1 MTTTPRPRESIRIL
15 VADDEPSIRFVLEET
30 LESLG
35 HEVVSV
41 EDGEAALAELNREEF
56 DLAFLDIRMPG
67 MTGIEVLKESRSAGN
82 DVAIVIITAQNLLEN
97 AVEAM
102 KSGALD
108 FLVKPF
114 TLATVQALA
123 AKALSMIALKDEV
136 RTLRR
141 AVNRSVTPGGDR
153 LVGSSGPMLEIFK
166 TVGKVAPRNVPVLI
180 TGESGTG
187 KELVAHAIHAA
198 SPRAEKP
205 FIAVNAA
212 AIPRELLE
220 SELFGHEKG
229 AFTGAISS
237 RAGRFREASGGTL
250 FLDEIGDMPIDL
262 QAKLLRV
269 LQSGE
274 VTPVG
279 GRDGEFVDVR
289 IVAATHRDLD
299 ERVRQGEFRE
309 DLLYRLRV
317 VPMLIPAL
325 RDRPEDIRTLALH
338 FVDRYARELAEG
350 PMTLPTTTIERLEE
364 HDWPGN
370 VRELENAIKRAL
382 VLSTHN
388 FLGPEEFSFLTTRA
402 EKERGGASLEEL
414 VIQEVEELMTRRE
427 ARGPIE
433 GEENSDLYHELLQ
446 RVERPLIQAMLDRTQ
461 GNQIRAAALLG
472 INRNTLRK
480 KISELGIELP
490 NRG

>member
-1 MTTTPRPRESIRIL
+1 MIDANDTMRVL
-15 VADDEPSIRFVLEET
+15 VADDEPSIRFVLQEV
-30 LESLG
+30 LEGLG
-35 HEVVSV
+35 HSVTAV
-41 EDGEAALAELNREEF
+41 EDGDAAARELGGEHY

-67 MTGIEVLKESRSAGN
+67 LTGIEVLQQHRASGGEA
-82 DVAIVIITAQNLLEN
+82 AIVIITAQNLIEN
-97 AVEAM
+97 AVDSM
-102 KSGALD
+102 KAGALD
-108 FLVKPF
+108 YLVKPF
-114 TLATVQALA
+114 ALA
-123 AKALSMIALKDEV
+123 AVKALSEKALSTRALKDEV
-136 RTLRR
+136 RSLRR
-141 AVNRSVTPGGDR
+141 AVGRAVAPGGDR
-153 LVGSSGPMLEIFK
+153 MVGTSPALLEIFK

-198 SPRAEKP
+198 SDRANGP

-220 SELFGHEKG
+220 SELFGHERG
-229 AFTGAISS
+229 AFTGAIAS

-250 FLDEIGDMPIDL
+250 FLDEIGDMPVDL

-274 VTPVG
+274 VMPVG
-279 GRDGEFVDVR
+279 GRDLEIVDVR

-299 ERVRQGEFRE
+299 ERVREGRFRE

-317 VPMLIPAL
+317 VPLSIPPL
-325 RDRPEDIRTLALH
+325 RERLEDVRTLAL
-338 FVDRYARELAEG
+338 FFTERYATELAEG
-350 PMTLPTTTIERLEE
+350 PVTLSETAIDRLES

-382 VLSTHN
+382 VLSTDDV
-388 FLGPEEFSFLTTRA
+388 LGPKAFEFLTARPEPTA
-402 EKERGGASLEEL
+402 SQMSLEEL
-414 VIQEVEELMTRRE
+414 IVCEVEDLFESGLELTNVYHQIQE
-427 ARGPIE
+427 
-433 GEENSDLYHELLQ
+433 
-446 RVERPLIQAMLDRTQ
+446 RVERPLIEVVLDRTQ

-480 KISELGIELP
+480 KITELGIDLP
-490 NRG
+490 KRV

>member
-1 MTTTPRPRESIRIL
+1 MTDANPGMQIL
-15 VADDEPSIRFVLEET
+15 IADDEPSIRFVLTEV
-30 LESLG
+30 LEALG
-35 HEVVSV
+35 HRVVAV
-41 EDGEAALAELNREEF
+41 EDGDTALGELTAGRF

-67 MTGIEVLKESRSAGN
+67 RTGIEVLQQCRASGC
-82 DVAIVIITAQNLLEN
+82 DVAVVIITAQNLLEN
-97 AVEAM
+97 AVESM
-102 KSGALD
+102 KAGALD
-108 FLVKPF
+108 YLVKPF
-114 TLATVQALA
+114 ALAEVEALAT
-123 AKALSMIALKDEV
+123 KALSTRALQKEV

-153 LVGSSGPMLEIFK
+153 LVGSSSAMLEIYK
-166 TVGKVAPRNVPVLI
+166 TVGKVAPRNVAVLL

-198 SPRAEKP
+198 SQRAERP
-205 FIAVNAA
+205 FVVVNAA

-220 SELFGHEKG
+220 SELFGHERG
-229 AFTGAISS
+229 AFTGATSS

-250 FLDEIGDMPIDL
+250 FLDEIGDMAVDL

-274 VTPVG
+274 ITTVG
-279 GRDGEFVDVR
+279 GRGGETVDVR
-289 IVAATHRDLD
+289 IIAATHRDLD
-299 ERVRQGEFRE
+299 AGVRDGSFRE

-317 VPMLIPAL
+317 VPIALPAL
-325 RDRPEDIRTLALH
+325 RDRIEDVRTLAIH
-338 FVDRYARELAEG
+338 FVDRYASELAEG
-350 PMTLPTTTIERLEE
+350 PVSLPDRTLERLED

-382 VLSTHN
+382 VLSTN
-388 FLGPEEFSFLTTRA
+388 DVLAPEEFDFLTPQSTPSRN
-402 EKERGGASLEEL
+402 ETSLEEL
-414 VIQEVEELMTRRE
+414 VMREVERLFD
-427 ARGPIE
+427 AP
-433 GEENSDLYHELLQ
+433 GETTDIYPRIQL
-446 RVERPLIQAMLDRTQ
+446 RVERPLLEVVLDRTQ

-480 KISELGIELP
+480 KITELGIELP

>member
-1 MTTTPRPRESIRIL
+1 MTDPTETMRVL
-15 VADDEPSIRFVLEET
+15 VADDEPSIRFVLQEV
-30 LESLG
+30 LEGLG
-35 HEVVSV
+35 HSVTAV
-41 EDGEAALAELNREEF
+41 EDGDVAARELAGERY

-67 MTGIEVLKESRSAGN
+67 LTGIEVLQQHRASGG

-97 AVEAM
+97 AVESM

-108 FLVKPF
+108 YLVKPF
-114 TLATVQALA
+114 ALA
-123 AKALSMIALKDEV
+123 EVKALAEKALSTRALKDEV
-136 RTLRR
+136 RSLRR
-141 AVNRSVTPGGDR
+141 AVGRAVSPGGDR
-153 LVGSSGPMLEIFK
+153 LVGSSPALLEIFK

-198 SPRAEKP
+198 SPRADGP

-220 SELFGHEKG
+220 SELFGHERG
-229 AFTGAISS
+229 AFTGAVAS
-237 RAGRFREASGGTL
+237 RVGRFREASGGTL
-250 FLDEIGDMPIDL
+250 FLDEIGDMPVDL

-274 VTPVG
+274 VMPVG
-279 GRDGEFVDVR
+279 GRDLEIVDVR

-299 ERVRQGEFRE
+299 ERVREGDFRE

-317 VPMLIPAL
+317 VPMSIPPL
-325 RDRPEDIRTLALH
+325 RERSEDVRTLALH
-338 FVDRYARELAEG
+338 FTERYAPELAEG
-350 PMTLPTTTIERLEE
+350 PVSLPNASIEKLES

-382 VLSTHN
+382 VLSTN
-388 FLGPEEFSFLTTRA
+388 DVLAPEEFDFLTARVEPTA
-402 EKERGGASLEEL
+402 VQLSLEQL
-414 VIQEVEELMTRRE
+414 VVSEVESLLDKGGELS
-427 ARGPIE
+427 
-433 GEENSDLYHELLQ
+433 NVYHQFQE
-446 RVERPLIQAMLDRTQ
+446 RVERPLIEVVLDRTQ

-480 KISELGIELP
+480 KITELGIDLP
-490 NRG
+490 KRI

>member
-1 MTTTPRPRESIRIL
+1 MTDASERMRVL
-15 VADDEPSIRFVLEET
+15 VADDEPSIRFVLQEV
-30 LESLG
+30 LEGLG
-35 HEVVSV
+35 HSVTAV
-41 EDGEAALAELNREEF
+41 EDGDAAARELAGDRY

-67 MTGIEVLKESRSAGN
+67 LTGVEVLQQHRASGG

-97 AVEAM
+97 AVESM
-102 KSGALD
+102 KAGALD
-108 FLVKPF
+108 YLVKPF
-114 TLATVQALA
+114 ALASVKALAEKALATR
-123 AKALSMIALKDEV
+123 ALKDEV
-136 RTLRR
+136 RALRR
-141 AVNRSVTPGGDR
+141 QVGRAVSPGGDR
-153 LVGSSGPMLEIFK
+153 LVGSSPALLEIFK

-198 SPRAEKP
+198 SPRAEGP

-220 SELFGHEKG
+220 SELFGHERG
-229 AFTGAISS
+229 AFTGATAS

-250 FLDEIGDMPIDL
+250 FLDEIGDMPVDL

-274 VTPVG
+274 VMPVG
-279 GRDGEFVDVR
+279 GRDPEIVDVR

-299 ERVRQGEFRE
+299 ERVREGTFRE

-317 VPMLIPAL
+317 VPISIPAL
-325 RDRPEDIRTLALH
+325 RERREDIRTLAQH
-338 FVDRYARELAEG
+338 FTTRYAPELAEG
-350 PMTLPTTTIERLEE
+350 PVSLPDATIERLES

-382 VLSTHN
+382 VLSTDDVLAPAD
-388 FLGPEEFSFLTTRA
+388 FDFLTARVEPTA
-402 EKERGGASLEEL
+402 AAISLEDL
-414 VIQEVEELMTRRE
+414 IVREVESLFD
-427 ARGPIE
+427 
-433 GEENSDLYHELLQ
+433 SDPEPTNVYH
-446 RVERPLIQAMLDRTQ
+446 RVQERIERPLIEVVLERTQ

-480 KISELGIELP
+480 KITELGIELP
-490 NRG
+490 KRL